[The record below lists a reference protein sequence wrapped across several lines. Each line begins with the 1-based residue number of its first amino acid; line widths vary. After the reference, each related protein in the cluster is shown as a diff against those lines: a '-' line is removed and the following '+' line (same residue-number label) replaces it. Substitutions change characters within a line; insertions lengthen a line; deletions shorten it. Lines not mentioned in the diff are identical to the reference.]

1 MKNLFSKIKSVF
13 FLCLVLVFASC
24 SDMFG
29 GFMNDDQTYKTG
41 VDTVTV
47 NSSAES
53 NPVTPNYES
62 TNTELSKGIVVIK
75 KTRSA
80 YNQIVFDPDFEWNEE
95 KGLKNIYQVGVVDE
109 DTDGDGVKDIDNDET
124 VTPPHGSCVPLSIID
139 NPVLIKCY
147 PSDSHARVEWSAVRT
162 RRGNLDSTVTP
173 IASPTEVSVSRALDN
188 DRECSI
194 SVPYGTTLVTV
205 KIVADDNY
213 YSRTYKIELNK
224 PVRFDE
230 EYIVKGDDLF
240 TTYDIDSAEVP
251 EGIEIVSM
259 NYVSDYNSENIDPSV
274 RQITVAEGVS
284 SLRIMYRDVET
295 GYTITRRIT
304 LMRPDDR
311 DTSIKSFAHVPYSS
325 DAETD
330 AKSIKVG
337 SIESLRSI
345 NTNLNESD
353 DLYYLNRGGGYQGS
367 ENTTSFAQKSVY
379 KICANAQYGQDSVS
393 FKTELTNPKASLSY
407 CVGDTDLASEN
418 WTNASVDADG
428 KYTVTV
434 NGFEKNGENPVT
446 PVYLRV
452 KTKEYK
458 HSDGIHADY
467 RYHKIEIIRAGIDNP
482 NLAFFRVE
490 KGLVPGVTES
500 GSAYIINGLD
510 KRSDFESYIS
520 AGSIRDK
527 NISTYVDQLKVM
539 IYTMNCEQEVYYTCE
554 GPATEQFEDPDGDGE
569 YDHAPE
575 GYCMQKKLMPLEGSS
590 GNNRRRI
597 VTVGALDSSA
607 VADTD
612 NDICDGV
619 TTMTFYLK
627 KSDGTFVT
635 YKTVKFTKPTLD
647 AISCRLTVRDY
658 SSTDGSGR
666 DYNSSSVIPGYSNIE
681 IKKNPSST
689 HTLTSYTDAADYNI
703 YYTGSA
709 NCEDIF
715 FDIVPNYAGVYV
727 RHTILNKDD
736 APMIIDGDNTQ
747 FTVTT
752 RDDGT
757 EIWQSFMR
765 LWSSYKKSSYICIY
779 KDEASYNADPNDF
792 VAIIK
797 LSFYRKPD
805 VSLSTLKFGL
815 ASSVKQSNGS
825 AFNSS
830 KPRFENGAEVLTL
843 PYVSTTEEITDNGAL
858 KVKFPVATSMFEVRE
873 KTFGSDEEDAA
884 KNWKGTQESNAGD
897 QGTVIY
903 GSRDTST
910 TEISIPVKYEEGII
924 KAYSIYV
931 YCDYYVNSP
940 VSGQPMV
947 PAQESKEYLVYVKPK
962 LSNNSKFSLNLKQ
975 EDGDGLI
982 VSSVTVNSGTN
993 VVKDASST
1001 VECTDYTKSGDLK
1014 ITVDLH
1020 KAATMT
1026 VTVDGTV
1033 LDSSFVDDTDPAKRI
1048 ITIPYDLYNSDSR
1061 KDTVVPYVIK
1071 VDSEDGLNHSTYK
1084 DKLYIQ
1090 DKVKSHGFTT
1100 QLISGTSYDVTSES
1114 TDWKIGYNTDSIFN
1128 FIANK
1133 ASVSYA
1139 ASYKIAIQAN
1149 GDTYWVT
1156 MGAGGTSTSVVSA
1169 SSGSALNGVRVQI
1182 DPEVYYVKKN
1192 DSDVVESW
1200 ILVKF
1205 KVTNSSGKALKIGA
1219 SSSGLGSNI
1228 ELLPDFADS
1237 DSFTNFYSGNAS
1249 VVDSNMWIGNQ
1260 TPGNGSGA
1268 HSFSFNIGT
1277 SSSATRTVAFKFVP

>member
-1 MKNLFSKIKSVF
+1 MKCLLSKIKSVF
-13 FLCLVLVFASC
+13 SLSLVLVFASC
-24 SDMFG
+24 SSMFG

-41 VDTVTV
+41 VDSVTV

-53 NPVTPNYES
+53 NPVNPNYES

-80 YNQIVFDPDFEWNEE
+80 YNQIVFDPDFEWDEE

-147 PSDSHARVEWSAVRT
+147 PSDPHARVEWSAVRT

-173 IASPTEVSVSRALDN
+173 LAIPTEVSVSPALGN

-213 YSRTYKIELNK
+213 YSKTYKIELNK

-240 TTYDIDSAEVP
+240 TTYEIDSAEVP

-284 SLRIMYRDVET
+284 SLRIQYRDVET

-311 DTSIKSFAHVPYSS
+311 DTSLKSFAHVPYSA
-325 DAETD
+325 DAATD
-330 AKSIKVG
+330 ARSIKVG
-337 SIESLRSI
+337 SIEPLRSI
-345 NTNLNESD
+345 NTNLRESD
-353 DLYYLNRGGGYQGS
+353 DLYYLTRGGGYQGS
-367 ENTTSFAQKSVY
+367 ENTTSFAQKSTY
-379 KICANAQYGQDSVS
+379 KICANAQFGKDSVS
-393 FKTELTNPKASLSY
+393 FKAELTNSKASLSY
-407 CVGDTDLASEN
+407 CVGDADLASEN

-434 NGFEKNGENPVT
+434 NGFESAGVNPVT

-467 RYHKIEIIRAGIDNP
+467 RYHKIEITRAGIDNP

-490 KGLVPGVTES
+490 KRLVPGVTES
-500 GSAYIINGLD
+500 GSAYIISGLD
-510 KRSDFESYIS
+510 KRTDFESYIS
-520 AGSIRDK
+520 ASSITDK

-554 GPATEQFEDPDGDGE
+554 GPATEQFEDLDGDGE

-575 GYCMQKKLMPLEGSS
+575 GYCRQKTLMPLEGSS
-590 GNNRRRI
+590 GNSRRRI
-597 VTVGALDSSA
+597 VTVGALDASA

-612 NDICDGV
+612 NDVCDGV

-647 AISCRLTVRDY
+647 AISCKLTVRDY
-658 SSTDGSGR
+658 SSTDGTGR
-666 DYNSSSVIPGYSNIE
+666 NYNSSIVIPGYSNIE

-689 HTLTSYTDAADYNI
+689 HTVTSYTDAADYNI

-727 RHTILNKDD
+727 RHAILDADDGVMTIDD
-736 APMIIDGDNTQ
+736 SNTQ
-747 FTVTT
+747 FAVTT
-752 RDDGT
+752 RADGT
-757 EIWQSFMR
+757 EIWQSYMR
-765 LWSSYKKSSYICIY
+765 LWSSYKKSSYIYIY
-779 KDEASYNADPNDF
+779 KDEASYNADPGDF

-825 AFNSS
+825 AF
-830 KPRFENGAEVLTL
+830 KPALPRFENDVDVLML

-858 KVKFPVATSMFEVRE
+858 KVKFPVATSKFVVRE
-873 KTFGSDEEDAA
+873 KTFDSDLAA
-884 KNWKGTQESNAGD
+884 QLWKGTLESNADD
-897 QGTVIY
+897 QGTVIA
-903 GSRDTST
+903 GPRDTST
-910 TEISIPVKYEEGII
+910 TEISIPVAYEEGIT

-931 YCDYYVNSP
+931 YCDYFVNPP
-940 VSGQPMV
+940 VAGPMV
-947 PAQESKEYLVYVKPK
+947 PARESKEYIVYVKPK
-962 LSNNSKFSLNLKQ
+962 LSNNSKFSLSLKQ

-1001 VECTDYTKSGDLK
+1001 VECTDYTKTGDLK

-1020 KAATMT
+1020 KAAAMT
-1026 VTVDGTV
+1026 VTVGGTV
-1033 LDSSFVDDTDPAKRI
+1033 LDSSFVNETDPAKRI
-1048 ITIPYDLYNSDSR
+1048 ITIPYDLYYSAST
-1061 KDTVVPYVIK
+1061 KDTVVPYEIK
-1071 VDSEDGLNHSTYK
+1071 VDSEDGVNHSTYK
-1084 DKLYIQ
+1084 DKLYVQ
-1090 DKVKSHGFTT
+1090 DKVKSLGFTN

-1114 TDWKIGYNTDSIFN
+1114 TDWKIGYNTDSRFN

-1133 ASVSYA
+1133 SSVSYA

-1156 MGAGGTSTSVVSA
+1156 MGSGGTSTSVVSA
-1169 SSGSALNGVRVQI
+1169 TSGATLNGVSVQVE
-1182 DPEVYYVKKN
+1182 PEVYYVKKN

-1205 KVTNSSGKALKIGA
+1205 RVTNSSGKALKLGA

-1228 ELLPDFADS
+1228 ELLPDYADS
-1237 DSFTNFYSGNAS
+1237 DSFTNYYSGNAG

-1277 SSSATRTVAFKFVP
+1277 SSSVTRTVAFKFVP